1 MVLDGINSTL
11 FNTRAQQDRGLW
23 NENTRTLS
31 LSHTYTPIILWLYR
45 SIETCEI
52 PDKLSVSQG
61 VTKFNW
67 IFSNLRKRKLCP
79 CGSQLSREVMVIS
92 ISIEFYILPEKPQ
105 RDYAWIFK
113 IAVHGEGGYEKMFW
127 MGTDKICATLYIPQQ
142 DKSDV
147 ILFSTILSYDHACSY
162 SQHTNH
168 INHLQSTVQNKKDL
182 WSEGSDVALQLKSS
196 VYVCDCVQGLQVAYR
211 FEYFPPIWNPVWL
224 RLWMRNLRHMRTY
237 KQQQPYSIFLHVHDY
252 CKSYLFH

>member
-1 MVLDGINSTL
+1 MAHSYRGKWWWFQSQLNSTSYQKSPKGIMPEYSRLLYMVRVVMKKCFGWEQTKYVQLCTFHNKINLTL
-11 FNTRAQQDRGLW
+11 FY
-23 NENTRTLS
+23 S
-31 LSHTYTPIILWLYR
+31 L
-45 SIETCEI
+45 
-52 PDKLSVSQG
+52 
-61 VTKFNW
+61 
-67 IFSNLRKRKLCP
+67 
-79 CGSQLSREVMVIS
+79 
-92 ISIEFYILPEKPQ
+92 
-105 RDYAWIFK
+105 
-113 IAVHGEGGYEKMFW
+113 
-127 MGTDKICATLYIPQQ
+127 
-142 DKSDV
+142 
-147 ILFSTILSYDHACSY
+147 LFFLSYDHACSY

-224 RLWMRNLRHMRTY
+224 RLWVRNLRHMRTY